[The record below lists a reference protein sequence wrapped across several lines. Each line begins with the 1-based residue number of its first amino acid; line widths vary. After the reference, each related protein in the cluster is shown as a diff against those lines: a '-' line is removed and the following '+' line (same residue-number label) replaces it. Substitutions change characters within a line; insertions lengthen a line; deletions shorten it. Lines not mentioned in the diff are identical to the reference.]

1 MTRAQVGCG
10 LSVAGC
16 SFVGGHQE
24 AADHPMHCNCTRG
37 RWIMLDHH
45 PIVKMVAL
53 FNGGTKTNGF
63 AFQNSEQWTQLQ
75 SIHESPNHPLLI

>member
-37 RWIMLDHH
+37 RWIMLDRHL
-45 PIVKMVAL
+45 IVKIKY
-53 FNGGTKTNGF
+53 NEGTKTNGF
-63 AFQNSEQWTQLQ
+63 AFPPTQNNGHSSNL
-75 SIHESPNHPLLI
+75 SMSHPTTHY